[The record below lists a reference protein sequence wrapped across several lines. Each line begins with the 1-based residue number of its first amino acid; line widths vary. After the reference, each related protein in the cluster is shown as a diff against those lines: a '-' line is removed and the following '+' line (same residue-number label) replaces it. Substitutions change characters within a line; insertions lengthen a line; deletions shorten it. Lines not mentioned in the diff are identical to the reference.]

1 MATEITKT
9 YSVTVKYTYN
19 DQSEITQDDLH
30 VDALR
35 TLIKE
40 KIATLAGWQKGNLN
54 ANLVGS
60 VSEV

>member
-1 MATEITKT
+1 MATEISKT
-9 YSVTVKYTYN
+9 YSVTVKFTYN
-19 DQSEITQDDLH
+19 DGSAIADDDIH
-30 VDALR
+30 MVELR

-54 ANLVGS
+54 ANIVGS

>member
-1 MATEITKT
+1 MATEISKT
-9 YSVTVKYTYN
+9 YSVTVKFTYN
-19 DQSEITQDDLH
+19 DGSAIAEDDLH
-30 VDALR
+30 VDELR
-35 TLIKE
+35 TLIRE